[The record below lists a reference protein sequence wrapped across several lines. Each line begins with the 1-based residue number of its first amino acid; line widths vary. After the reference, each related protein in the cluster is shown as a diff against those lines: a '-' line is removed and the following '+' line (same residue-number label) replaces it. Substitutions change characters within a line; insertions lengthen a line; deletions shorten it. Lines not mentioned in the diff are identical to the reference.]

1 MPPDRRADR
10 MSTSKG
16 TERGFPA
23 RAQRLPTD
31 LAAVDAGWLQGVLR
45 NRYPGI
51 TITAMEVVEII
62 QGHTT
67 KVRVAV
73 SGPDPAVLPGQLCLK
88 SNWSGSPLSGEANV
102 NEARF
107 YKDLCEGLQLPAP
120 HCFYADWDDD
130 AQGKQGLL
138 VLEDM
143 EGWDGKFGT
152 SAEPITLDQAM
163 RGVAA
168 LATLH
173 ASTWG
178 DPRLDEAGWL
188 QRAMAP
194 DHAGDD
200 YWAMMADHYDKV
212 NRLPERVA
220 MFPAWFAD
228 NPQKLRDA
236 WLQLCA
242 HDMADTSPLCLVHG
256 DAHLGNSY
264 GLGDGGRLFLD
275 WQIVRK
281 GHPWRDYSYFAA
293 GSITIADRRAGERDL
308 LKHYLAVLAT
318 HGIAIDFDT
327 AWTEYRRWM
336 VWGLVSWQ
344 SNINPKEATLPSLER
359 FCVAA
364 KDLKID
370 ELYDV

>member
-1 MPPDRRADR
+1 MERTT
-10 MSTSKG
+10 STKA
-16 TERGFPA
+16 RGYPA
-23 RAQRLPTD
+23 RQSRLPVY
-31 LAAVDAGWLQGVLR
+31 LAAVDAGWLQDVLR
-45 NRYPGI
+45 NRYPEI
-51 TITAMEVVEII
+51 NISDLEVVEII
-62 QGHTT
+62 AGHTT
-67 KVRVAV
+67 KVRVSV
-73 SGPDPAVLPGQLCLK
+73 SGPDLVGLPRHLCLK

-130 AQGKQGLL
+130 GGCKQGLL

-143 EGWDGKFGT
+143 ELWDGQFGT
-152 SAEPITLDQAM
+152 SAEPISIEQAM

-173 ASTWG
+173 ASTWA
-178 DPRLDEAGWL
+178 DPRLESANWL
-188 QRAMAP
+188 QRAMSP

-200 YWAMMADHYDKV
+200 YWAMMADHFEHV
-212 NRLPERVA
+212 NSLPERVA
-220 MFPAWFAD
+220 IFPAWFAA

-242 HDMADTSPLCLVHG
+242 HDLADTSPLCLVHG
-256 DAHLGNSY
+256 DAHLGNSF
-264 GLGDGGRLFLD
+264 GQAGGGRLFLD

-281 GHPWRDYSYFAA
+281 GHPWRDYSYFVA
-293 GSITIADRRAGERDL
+293 GSITIADRRTAERDL
-308 LKHYLAVLAT
+308 LRHYLSVLAS
-318 HGIAIDFDT
+318 HGIVIDFDT
-327 AWTEYRRWM
+327 AWTEYRRWI

-364 KDLKID
+364 KDLQIE
-370 ELYDV
+370 ELYDLSA

>member
-1 MPPDRRADR
+1 MDTIQ
-10 MSTSKG
+10 STHA
-16 TERGFPA
+16 RGYPSRQA
-23 RAQRLPTD
+23 RLPID
-31 LAAVDAGWLQGVLR
+31 LAAVDAGWLQGILR
-45 NRYPGI
+45 NRYPAI
-51 TITAMEVVEII
+51 AIATMEVVEII

-73 SGPDPAVLPGQLCLK
+73 SGPDPLELPRHLCLK

-130 AQGKQGLL
+130 ECGKQGLL

-143 EGWDGKFGT
+143 EHWAGSFGT
-152 SAEPITLDQAM
+152 SAEPITIDGAM
-163 RGVAA
+163 RGVEA
-168 LATLH
+168 LASLH
-173 ASTWG
+173 ASTWA
-178 DPRLDEAGWL
+178 DPRLDAAGGL
-188 QRAMAP
+188 KRAMAP

-200 YWAMMADHYDKV
+200 YWAMMADHYERV

-220 MFPAWFAD
+220 LFPSWFAA
-228 NPQKLRDA
+228 NPQNLREA

-242 HDMADTSPLCLVHG
+242 HDMADTSPICLVHG
-256 DAHLGNSY
+256 DAHLGNSF
-264 GLGDGGRLFLD
+264 GQADGERLFLD

-281 GHPWRDYSYFAA
+281 GHSWRDYSYFAA
-293 GSITIADRRAGERDL
+293 GSITISDRRMAERDL
-308 LKHYLAVLAT
+308 LQHYLSVLAS

-327 AWTEYRRWM
+327 AWQEYRRWI
-336 VWGLVSWQ
+336 VWGLVAWQ
-344 SNINPKEATLPSLER
+344 SNINPKEATIPSLER

-364 KDLKID
+364 KDLKIH
-370 ELYDV
+370 ELYDL

>member
-1 MPPDRRADR
+1 
-10 MSTSKG
+10 MSATQI
-16 TERGFPA
+16 TARGYPA
-23 RAQRLPTD
+23 RDTRLPTD
-31 LAAVDAGWLQGVLR
+31 LAAVDAEWLQSVLR
-45 NRYPGI
+45 YRYPDIAI
-51 TITAMEVVEII
+51 TSMEVVEII
-62 QGHTT
+62 PGHTT
-67 KVRVAV
+67 KVRIAV
-73 SGPDPAVLPGQLCLK
+73 TGPDAAVLPGRLCLK

-120 HCFYADWDDD
+120 HCFFADWDDD
-130 AQGKQGLL
+130 EGGKQGLL

-152 SAEPITLDQAM
+152 SAEPITIDQAM
-163 RGVAA
+163 QGVGA

-178 DPRLDEAGWL
+178 DPRLEAAGWL

-220 MFPAWFAD
+220 MFPAWYAD
-228 NPQKLRDA
+228 NPQKLREA

-242 HDMADTSPLCLVHG
+242 HDLADTTPLCLVHG

-264 GLGDGGRLFLD
+264 GLGNGGRLFLD

-281 GHPWRDYSYFAA
+281 GHPWRDYSYYAA
-293 GSITIADRRAGERDL
+293 GSVTIADRRAGERDL
-308 LKHYLAVLAT
+308 LKHYLSVLAQ
-318 HGIAIDFDT
+318 HGITIDFDT
-327 AWTEYRRWM
+327 AWTEYRRWI
-336 VWGLVSWQ
+336 VWGLVAWQ

-364 KDLKID
+364 KDLKIE